1 MVPQHEQDNIR
12 LEIQACLKVGV
23 VPVGIVGCFLHGVA
37 AGSVVFDLVMIS
49 KKTLESGRIGV
60 FGDVGDPGA
69 VSNAVPYTGDTDH
82 LAPLAAK
89 AKKNS
94 QGAEEQGRKEESQ
107 FCFEFHIST
116 SFGYHLEHINII
128 RTF

>member
-107 FCFEFHIST
+107 FCLNFIYPLPL
-116 SFGYHLEHINII
+116 GYHLEHINII